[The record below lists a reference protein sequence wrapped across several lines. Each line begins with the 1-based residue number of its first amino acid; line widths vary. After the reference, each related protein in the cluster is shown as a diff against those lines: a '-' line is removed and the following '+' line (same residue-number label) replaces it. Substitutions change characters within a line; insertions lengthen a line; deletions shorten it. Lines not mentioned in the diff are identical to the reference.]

1 MYRKSYAL
9 VDKQILRDNIKEIR
23 KKYPSYEYYF
33 GVVKNNAYHHG
44 IGCVSA
50 LLEGGINYL
59 AVSSLEEALEIRELY
74 ADIPILVL
82 EPIPLEYVLLAS
94 EHQITLTVDN
104 LEYVSKLVKQ
114 KFKEKLYLHLKLD
127 TGMNRLG
134 FKDNLELKE
143 AYALLKEKKDIF
155 VEGIYTHFATSGR
168 GDVFYQKQ
176 LDRLQDFFSV
186 LDWKEIPIR
195 HFDRSITF
203 VSHEKISW
211 ANGVRLGI
219 MMYGFSESVI
229 PSYKGLRNRL
239 RLWRNQQYVKK
250 GLMHEYTLANDLQLQ
265 TAYSLYASIISVR
278 PVHVGERVGYNASYE
293 VTEEGYIGTVA
304 IGYADG
310 VTKDFRSVYFNGKKL
325 PIVSDSMDM
334 IMIFCKEKLPLF
346 SEVEILGEHMPIKR
360 TSRLL
365 GTNSYH
371 LFNQISHRVPI
382 IYKE

>member
-176 LDRLQDFFSV
+176 LDR
-186 LDWKEIPIR
+186 P
-195 HFDRSITF
+195 
-203 VSHEKISW
+203 
-211 ANGVRLGI
+211 
-219 MMYGFSESVI
+219 
-229 PSYKGLRNRL
+229 
-239 RLWRNQQYVKK
+239 
-250 GLMHEYTLANDLQLQ
+250 
-265 TAYSLYASIISVR
+265 
-278 PVHVGERVGYNASYE
+278 
-293 VTEEGYIGTVA
+293 
-304 IGYADG
+304 
-310 VTKDFRSVYFNGKKL
+310 
-325 PIVSDSMDM
+325 
-334 IMIFCKEKLPLF
+334 
-346 SEVEILGEHMPIKR
+346 
-360 TSRLL
+360 
-365 GTNSYH
+365 
-371 LFNQISHRVPI
+371 
-382 IYKE
+382 